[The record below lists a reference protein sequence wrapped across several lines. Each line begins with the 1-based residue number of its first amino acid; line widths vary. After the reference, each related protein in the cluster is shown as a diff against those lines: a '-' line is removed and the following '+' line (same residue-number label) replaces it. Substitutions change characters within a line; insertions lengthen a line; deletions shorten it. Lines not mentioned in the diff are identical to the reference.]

1 MRGPV
6 GDSPGVRA
14 SGGTPKRSTAGID
27 LVSLDTEWTLTSSAY
42 EALKKAIVAMRIY
55 DGDADL
61 RLDERALASELGI
74 SRTPVR
80 EALVRLEQDGLVR
93 TVPRRGVYV
102 VRKTK
107 REIVDTIIASAAL
120 EGMAARLA
128 AERATDEALD
138 KFRAQCP
145 SSAGEASQMSLEA
158 YSEMNLSFHQS
169 LLELSD
175 SPTIMH
181 LVSSLQVHMRAI
193 RDRTMGDADRMAR
206 SIAEHCEMVHALVR
220 RDAAEAE
227 RLVRDHALHLAR
239 HVEQN
244 VTYLD

>member
-6 GDSPGVRA
+6 GDSSTVR
-14 SGGTPKRSTAGID
+14 STGGAPKRSVPGID
-27 LVSLDTEWTLTSSAY
+27 LASLDTQWTLTSSAY

-55 DGDADL
+55 DGDTDL
-61 RLDERALASELGI
+61 RLDERALAAELGI

-128 AERATDEALD
+128 SERASDDALD
-138 KFRAQCP
+138 RFRAQCP
-145 SSAGEASQMSLEA
+145 GSAEEASRMSLEA
-158 YSEMNLSFHQS
+158 YSEMNLSFHQRV
-169 LLELSD
+169 LELSD
-175 SPTIMH
+175 CPTIMQ

-193 RDRTMGDADRMAR
+193 RDRTMGDTDRMAQ

-220 RDAAEAE
+220 RDAARAEA
-227 RLVRDHALHLAR
+227 LVRDHALHLAR
-239 HVEQN
+239 HVEEN
-244 VTYLD
+244 VDYLD